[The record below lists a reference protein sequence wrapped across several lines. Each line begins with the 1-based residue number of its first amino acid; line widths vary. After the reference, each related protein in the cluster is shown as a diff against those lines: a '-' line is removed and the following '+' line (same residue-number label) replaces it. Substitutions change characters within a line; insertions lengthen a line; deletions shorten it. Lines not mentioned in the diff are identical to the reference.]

1 MIDGL
6 PFRVDPSM
14 RRPRYFPANCVY
26 EVTLRVRE
34 GLPFAPKQVI
44 ELLLKSAMACRELGI
59 GTGQLFRWELVG
71 IGTGQLFRKL

>member
-26 EVTLRVRE
+26 EVTLRVSE
-34 GLPFAPKQVI
+34 GLPFAAKQVI
-44 ELLLKSAMACRELGI
+44 ELLLKSAMARTWGNC
-59 GTGQLFRWELVG
+59 ELVQG
-71 IGTGQLFRKL
+71 NFLGNSCP